1 MQLNFVSC
9 PWMLEQDSWLAID
22 GKQKIVSFSTF
33 TSYYLCMK
41 KLLENPN
48 DQESLFS
55 FKV

>member
-1 MQLNFVSC
+1 
-9 PWMLEQDSWLAID
+9 MLEQDSWLAID